1 MTQIEYKKMRMERR
15 KKNREQMERAKSAG
29 FIYPADLVYFWEF
42 MQEKNM
48 GIRYCLGM
56 VYQLGFVDAQKQGP
70 RYTITQA
77 GEDYIKRME
86 AEQHGK
92 DDPATL

>member
-1 MTQIEYKKMRMERR
+1 
-15 KKNREQMERAKSAG
+15 
-29 FIYPADLVYFWEF
+29 

-56 VYQLGFVDAQKQGP
+56 VYQLGFVDAQKQES

-77 GEDYIKRME
+77 GEDYIKRTE
-86 AEQHGK
+86 AEQYGK
-92 DDPATL
+92 DDPAAL